1 MSILSYLPDAGT
13 ELQLHE
19 PTVQRM
25 QEHYS
30 KRGVELNEARL
41 RMATLPAGAEVMP
54 SALCCI
60 VFCSVQNDVTNP
72 VRGMPANC
80 SGSSGGHQCAKYT
93 SLWRGALSLCKW
105 MA

>member
-1 MSILSYLPDAGT
+1 MQGGLSEQSLLASVSLPMAEFLPLLCDHPCDIELDPWGAGT

-54 SALCCI
+54 PASYCL
-60 VFCSVQNDVTNP
+60 P
-72 VRGMPANC
+72 VRPG
-80 SGSSGGHQCAKYT
+80 
-93 SLWRGALSLCKW
+93 R
-105 MA
+105 

>member
-1 MSILSYLPDAGT
+1 MHWYLILCHSYAGT

-54 SALCCI
+54 SALCCT
-60 VFCSVQNDVTNP
+60 VCLF
-72 VRGMPANC
+72 
-80 SGSSGGHQCAKYT
+80 SGPSP
-93 SLWRGALSLCKW
+93 
-105 MA
+105 

>member
-1 MSILSYLPDAGT
+1 MSILSCLPDAGT

-41 RMATLPAGAEVMP
+41 RMATLACWRRGDAFSP
-54 SALCCI
+54 LLHCL
-60 VFCSVQNDVTNP
+60 FCS
-72 VRGMPANC
+72 GPA
-80 SGSSGGHQCAKYT
+80 SDLSSWVGT
-93 SLWRGALSLCKW
+93 LCKW
-105 MA
+105 YACEVALAVGGAPSMC